1 MTRIVTINAVKI
13 TGLAIY
19 PTPGAG
25 AGNAT
30 ATYQVGNYTGGVF
43 TPGLNQGSG
52 SVTVSYTNAN
62 TMANI
67 LGAFNAGLQSQEGLN
82 FSGGDTL
89 LGE

>member
-1 MTRIVTINAVKI
+1 MSRNITYNAAKV

-19 PTPGAG
+19 PTPGVG
-25 AGNAT
+25 GGNAT
-30 ATYQVGNYTGGVF
+30 LTYQVGTYTGGVF